1 MMNIRIAFTPSRGID
16 ASSATSVGLRVRFS
30 A

>member
-1 MMNIRIAFTPSRGID
+1 MITNRIAFTPVRGID
-16 ASSATSVGLRVRFS
+16 ASSATSAGVCARFD

>member
-1 MMNIRIAFTPSRGID
+1 MITNRIAFTPSRGID
-16 ASSATSVGLRVRFS
+16 ASSATSAGVGARFD

>member
-1 MMNIRIAFTPSRGID
+1 MMNNRIAFTPFRGID
-16 ASSATSVGLRVRFS
+16 ASSATSVGVSARFD